1 MSLAGFRKPLI
12 FLALISPLGYLLYR
26 VWRYSEGDANALG
39 ADPGKEIVLFL
50 GTSAL
55 LVLLATLSVTPL
67 QHMLSVRLVPFRR
80 MFGLFAFFYA
90 SLHLTSYSVFLLE
103 LNPGELWADVIKR
116 PYITVGFLAF
126 LAMIPLAIT
135 STRGM
140 QRRLGPNWKRLHR
153 LVYVIAL
160 LGIIHVIWQTRSD
173 FTQPLLYSAA
183 LALLMSLRV
192 IKSSRNRSV
201 KQASIKG
208 L

>member
-1 MSLAGFRKPLI
+1 
-12 FLALISPLGYLLYR
+12 
-26 VWRYSEGDANALG
+26 
-39 ADPGKEIVLFL
+39 
-50 GTSAL
+50 
-55 LVLLATLSVTPL
+55 
-67 QHMLSVRLVPFRR
+67 MLSVRLVPFRR

-192 IKSSRNRSV
+192 IKSNRNRSV